1 MGITAGNFRQNPTL
15 SVTKDLHFHHE
26 TKLSSWLSTT
36 HVDIWGKYSLCI
48 RNMSID
54 GGEWL
59 LQDMISLPQ
68 GRVRDTHY

>member
-1 MGITAGNFRQNPTL
+1 
-15 SVTKDLHFHHE
+15 
-26 TKLSSWLSTT
+26 
-36 HVDIWGKYSLCI
+36 
-48 RNMSID
+48 MSID